1 LCACSGAAVAGTL
14 VAVAFTVAFVV
25 FRAAPRDEGG
35 EVLFV
40 AVLFVAVLLAVLL
53 VAVARAGAAFL
64 AAAVA
69 FAAVAFAADDLTDVV
84 LTDVTLAVAL
94 AVAFVGGAA
103 LSADPPFFADIA
115 FFTAIFGPFKVAV
128 GRPGKC
134 GQVA

>member
-1 LCACSGAAVAGTL
+1 VLAAILCACSGAAVAGTL

-69 FAAVAFAADDLTDVV
+69 FAADDLTDVV

>member
-69 FAAVAFAADDLTDVV
+69 FAADDLTDVV